1 MNVRSQDAVLL
12 VVLTAV
18 EIVLVELA
26 IRSGIAGVERA
37 TSILFVLIWLNMAL
51 VFGFSGR
58 RKPGGR

>member
-1 MNVRSQDAVLL
+1 M